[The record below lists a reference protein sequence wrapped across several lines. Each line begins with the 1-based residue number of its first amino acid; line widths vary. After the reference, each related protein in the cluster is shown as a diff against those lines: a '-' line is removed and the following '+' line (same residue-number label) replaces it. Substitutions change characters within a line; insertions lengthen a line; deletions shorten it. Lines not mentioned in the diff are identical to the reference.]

1 MKNYKNPNIFTLLL
15 QRSRPRSCEARPG
28 TLQLHKQRCINFNY
42 MARKM
47 INFCRNDFLV
57 NHHTVA
63 TTCNNIQ
70 KLIFFNI
77 KFEKKIR
84 PKKL

>member
-15 QRSRPRSCEARPG
+15 QFSRPRSCEARPG
-28 TLQLHKQRCINFNY
+28 TLQLFKQRCINFNY
-42 MARKM
+42 VARKM

-63 TTCNNIQ
+63 TTYNN
-70 KLIFFNI
+70 F
-77 KFEKKIR
+77 KKIMFSILSF
-84 PKKL
+84 KK